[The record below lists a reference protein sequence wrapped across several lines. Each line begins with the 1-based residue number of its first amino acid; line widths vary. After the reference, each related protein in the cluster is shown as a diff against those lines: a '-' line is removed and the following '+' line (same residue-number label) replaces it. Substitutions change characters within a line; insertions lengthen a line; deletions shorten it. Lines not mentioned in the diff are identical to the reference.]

1 MSGRPVSQL
10 EDRTRWADFQPMRIG
25 RRWMVTPSWLDLAV
39 EPPLLPI
46 RLDPGS
52 VFGRGDHPTTRLCL
66 LALERHLKPGAA
78 VLDLGTGTGILAIA
92 AAKIGSGRV
101 LAVDTDAEAVRVA
114 QVNAALN
121 GVASIVRMEKGSL
134 AQVRAGQWDLAQAD
148 VVIANILAH
157 VIITFFEQGLAQAIT
172 PKGLLVVSGIL
183 HSQTPEIRARLQ
195 WHGLELMAEERLAEW
210 SCMIVRSV

>member
-1 MSGRPVSQL
+1 
-10 EDRTRWADFQPMRIG
+10 
-25 RRWMVTPSWLDLAV
+25 
-39 EPPLLPI
+39 
-46 RLDPGS
+46 
-52 VFGRGDHPTTRLCL
+52 
-66 LALERHLKPGAA
+66 
-78 VLDLGTGTGILAIA
+78 
-92 AAKIGSGRV
+92 
-101 LAVDTDAEAVRVA
+101 
-114 QVNAALN
+114 
-121 GVASIVRMEKGSL
+121 MEKGSL